1 MKKISLILPVYNVEQ
16 YLPKC
21 IESCL
26 CQDLPKT
33 EYEIIIVID
42 GSLDNSLSIAKKYQ
56 QKYSCISIVERPNG
70 GLSAARNTGLK
81 HATGEYVWFIDS
93 DDYINKNILNE
104 IFTQLQQNK
113 LDALWVDWQDVNEKG
128 KALKPFAPHYFRK
141 DSSVMSGHD
150 FMANVLSNF
159 LFAWSFI
166 YRRSFLMTNQ
176 LLFTEGMFYEDSDF
190 AFRSLPI
197 VQRIKQYNKVCYNY
211 LQRANSIVHHID
223 KKKLMDLCKNCLVT
237 YQSYLHCSPKLK
249 RFYRICYSGFYMKS
263 FKDVL
268 KSDNKEL
275 MHYFID
281 YSLKNKLGQVGMY
294 GNFKTKAMGLLY
306 NVLGVKTSLRTLWL
320 FLHKFL
326 RQKNKNISE

>member
-1 MKKISLILPVYNVEQ
+1 MKKISLILPVYNVEL

-26 CQDLPKT
+26 NQDLPET

-42 GSLDNSLSIAKKYQ
+42 GSPDNSLAVAQQYQ
-56 QKYSCISIVERPNG
+56 QKFSCISIVEQPNG
-70 GLSAARNTGLK
+70 GLSAARNTGLR

-93 DDYINKNILNE
+93 DDYVNKNVLKE
-104 IFTQLQQNK
+104 IVAQLK
-113 LDALWVDWQDVNEKG
+113 RDDLDALWLDWQDVNDKG
-128 KALKPFAPHYFRK
+128 EVIKSFAPHAYSRNMA
-141 DSSVMSGHD
+141 VMSGSD

-166 YRRSFLMTNQ
+166 YRRSFLITNQ
-176 LLFTEGMFYEDSDF
+176 LFYTEGMYYEDSDF

-197 VQRIKQYNKVCYNY
+197 VQRIKMYGKVCYNY
-211 LQRANSIVHHID
+211 LQRDNSIVHHTD
-223 KKKLMDLCKNCLVT
+223 KKKLMDLCKNCLKT
-237 YQSYLHCSPKLK
+237 YQSYLHCTQKLK

-275 MHYFID
+275 MRYFID
-281 YSLKNKLGQVGMY
+281 YSKKNKLGNVGMY
-294 GNFKTKAMGLLY
+294 GDFKTKLIGLLY
-306 NVLGVKTSLRTLWL
+306 NAMGVKLSLRILSLVVRNFKT
-320 FLHKFL
+320 FS
-326 RQKNKNISE
+326 RI